1 MPLTQKEKRRRED
14 SDENQIAN
22 HDIVNT
28 LNEMSDRLSNILEDK
43 LSKILEAITDL
54 KEDVKII
61 KQKEGT
67 NAETIIES
75 ISSTSSSLIKELATL
90 HKTQTSMLKNITTVG
105 ANTEQTLEGII
116 PNWRNIL
123 TKRKIEYWKYLRNS
137 NLANIYNQWLEGD
150 PITIP
155 KKFQPKPVRGESE
168 FQKELK
174 VKLATDQMKCEI
186 ELLKVHAKNHK
197 QQFDSIDQQIAHKIE
212 EKFPSNQEAVTILV
226 SKWQSLCKTE
236 EELSEDIWKKKED
249 WYQKQEI
256 DSNPTND
263 YENLNDS
270 NGATNDCNNSNVS
283 TNHRQ
288 NPNTLYKTD
297 RYRKNFFPQRYM
309 PQTRSNNSR
318 DRPYFHHN
326 TNNKNFHNT
335 RKSQNRTTNRSNYQ
349 KRPEVLS
356 DCQNSFTDLIAQNF
370 PTTGIQRTISD
381 PFLRQGRHPMGSRQ

>member
-14 SDENQIAN
+14 SDENQNAN
-22 HDIVNT
+22 QDIVNT

-43 LSKILEAITDL
+43 LSKILEAIVDL

-67 NAETIIES
+67 NADTIIES

-137 NLANIYNQWLEGD
+137 KLANIYNQWLEGE

-197 QQFDSIDQQIAHKIE
+197 QQFDSIDQQVAHKIE

-249 WYQKQEI
+249 WYKKQEI
-256 DSNPTND
+256 DSNLTND

-270 NGATNDCNNSNVS
+270 NGANNDCSNSNVS

-288 NPNTLYKTD
+288 NPSSLYKTD
-297 RYRKNFFPQRYM
+297 RYRKNVPQRYM

-326 TNNKNFHNT
+326 SNSKNFQNT
-335 RKSQNRTTNRSNYQ
+335 RRSQNRTTNRSNYQ

>member
-14 SDENQIAN
+14 SDENQNAN
-22 HDIVNT
+22 QDIVNT

-43 LSKILEAITDL
+43 LSKILEAIVDL

-67 NAETIIES
+67 NADTIIES

-137 NLANIYNQWLEGD
+137 KLANIYNQWLEGE

-197 QQFDSIDQQIAHKIE
+197 QQFDSIDQQVAHKIE

-249 WYQKQEI
+249 WYKHSYLI
-256 DSNPTND
+256 
-263 YENLNDS
+263 
-270 NGATNDCNNSNVS
+270 
-283 TNHRQ
+283 
-288 NPNTLYKTD
+288 
-297 RYRKNFFPQRYM
+297 
-309 PQTRSNNSR
+309 
-318 DRPYFHHN
+318 
-326 TNNKNFHNT
+326 
-335 RKSQNRTTNRSNYQ
+335 KSITFKFVGQLW
-349 KRPEVLS
+349 VLK
-356 DCQNSFTDLIAQNF
+356 
-370 PTTGIQRTISD
+370 
-381 PFLRQGRHPMGSRQ
+381 

>member
-1 MPLTQKEKRRRED
+1 
-14 SDENQIAN
+14 
-22 HDIVNT
+22 
-28 LNEMSDRLSNILEDK
+28 MSDRLSNILEDK
-43 LSKILEAITDL
+43 LSIIVEAITDL

-137 NLANIYNQWLEGD
+137 KHANIYNQWLEGD

-186 ELLKVHAKNHK
+186 ELLKVHAKNYK

-270 NGATNDCNNSNVS
+270 NGANIDCNNSNVS

-288 NPNTLYKTD
+288 NPGTLYKTD

-326 TNNKNFHNT
+326 SNNKNFQNT
-335 RKSQNRTTNRSNYQ
+335 RRSQNRTTNRSNYQ
-349 KRPEVLS
+349 KRPEVFS
-356 DCQNSFTDLIAQNF
+356 DCQNSFTDVIAQNF

-381 PFLRQGRHPMGSRQ
+381 PFYGKAGTR

>member
-14 SDENQIAN
+14 SDENQNAN
-22 HDIVNT
+22 QDIVNT

-43 LSKILEAITDL
+43 LSKILEAIVDL

-67 NAETIIES
+67 NADTIIES

-137 NLANIYNQWLEGD
+137 KLANIYNQWLEGE

-197 QQFDSIDQQIAHKIE
+197 QQFDSIDQQVAHKIE

-249 WYQKQEI
+249 WYKKQEI
-256 DSNPTND
+256 DSNLTND

-270 NGATNDCNNSNVS
+270 NGANNDYSNSNVS

-288 NPNTLYKTD
+288 NPSSLYKTD
-297 RYRKNFFPQRYM
+297 RYRKNVPQRYM

-326 TNNKNFHNT
+326 SNSKNFQNT
-335 RKSQNRTTNRSNYQ
+335 RRSQNRTTNRSNYQ

>member
-1 MPLTQKEKRRRED
+1 M
-14 SDENQIAN
+14 S
-22 HDIVNT
+22 
-28 LNEMSDRLSNILEDK
+28 EMSDRLSNILEDK
-43 LSKILEAITDL
+43 LSKILEAIVDL

-67 NAETIIES
+67 NADTIIES

-137 NLANIYNQWLEGD
+137 KLANIYNQWLEGE

-197 QQFDSIDQQIAHKIE
+197 QQFDSIDQQVAHKIE

-249 WYQKQEI
+249 WYKKQEI
-256 DSNPTND
+256 DSNLTND

-270 NGATNDCNNSNVS
+270 NGANNDCSNSNVS

-288 NPNTLYKTD
+288 NPSSLYKTD
-297 RYRKNFFPQRYM
+297 RYRKNVPQRYM

-326 TNNKNFHNT
+326 SNSKNFQNT
-335 RKSQNRTTNRSNYQ
+335 RRSQNRTTNRSNYQ

>member
-1 MPLTQKEKRRRED
+1 MPLTQKERRRRED
-14 SDENQIAN
+14 SDENQYAN

-28 LNEMSDRLSNILEDK
+28 VNEMSERLSNILEDK
-43 LSKILEAITDL
+43 LSKILEAIIDL

-67 NAETIIES
+67 NADTIIET
-75 ISSTSSSLIKELATL
+75 ISSTSTSLIKELVTI
-90 HKTQTSMLKNITTVG
+90 HQTQTSMLKNITTVG

-137 NLANIYNQWLEGD
+137 ELANIYNQWLEGD
-150 PITIP
+150 PVTIP
-155 KKFQPKPVRGESE
+155 KKFQLKPVRVGSE

-186 ELLKVHAKNHK
+186 ELQKVHAKNHK

-212 EKFPSNQEAVTILV
+212 EKFPSNQDAVALLV
-226 SKWQSLCKTE
+226 SKWQSLCKME
-236 EELSEDIWKKKED
+236 EELSEEIWNKEED
-249 WYQKQEI
+249 WYIKQEI
-256 DSNPTND
+256 DSTLTND
-263 YENLNDS
+263 SENLNDS
-270 NGATNDCNNSNVS
+270 NGANNDYSNSSVS

-288 NPNTLYKTD
+288 NPSTLCKTD
-297 RYRKNFFPQRYM
+297 RYRKNVPQRYM
-309 PQTRSNNSR
+309 PQNRSNNSR

-326 TNNKNFHNT
+326 NNTNFLST
-335 RKSQNRTTNRSNYQ
+335 RRLQNRKINRSNYQ
-349 KRPEVLS
+349 KRPEMLS

-370 PTTGIQRTISD
+370 PTSGTQRTISD
-381 PFLRQGRHPMGSRQ
+381 PFLRQGRHPIGSRQ